1 MTAYKDAFPAKGL
14 SQVFSSLKWPV
25 SILRRVVQ
33 ASKAAALLDA
43 MVSPRQYL
51 MAVGCSSPTAFLRVG
66 VVTGFMMSAGESTRG
81 AVTRLG
87 SGLASALAMVSDGA
101 SGMTLLRGCM
111 VAAGGAT
118 AAMTTV
124 VAGLVSVGNS
134 TGCAG
139 TISNASARIMLKI
152 TSVETRP

>member
-1 MTAYKDAFPAKGL
+1 MTAYKEALPAKGL

-51 MAVGCSSPTAFLRVG
+51 MAVGCSSLTDFFRVG

-101 SGMTLLRGCM
+101 SGMTLRGCIE
-111 VAAGGAT
+111 AEDGAT
-118 AAMTTV
+118 AATTTV
-124 VAGLVSVGNS
+124 VTGLPSVGNS

-139 TISNASARIMLKI
+139 TISKA
-152 TSVETRP
+152 